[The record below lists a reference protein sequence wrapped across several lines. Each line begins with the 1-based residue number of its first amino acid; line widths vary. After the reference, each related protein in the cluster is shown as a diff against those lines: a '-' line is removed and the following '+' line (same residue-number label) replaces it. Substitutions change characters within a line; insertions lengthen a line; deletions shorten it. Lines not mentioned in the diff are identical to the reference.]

1 MLICFVY
8 QDEIV
13 QWYKN
18 AIKNDIEPKLSAY
31 FKDLPNLPVE

>member
-13 QWYKN
+13 QWYN
-18 AIKNDIEPKLSAY
+18 DAIKNDIEPKLSAY
-31 FKDLPNLPVE
+31 FKDLPNLPVK